1 MSAYIIPLGLAF
13 LGLIL
18 AFVTYRNIRR
28 GGARFYTL
36 EREHMLRRAMLT
48 LAGTV
53 FFFMLAIGYL
63 IYTDQPVTTTETPAE
78 GEVVEGEEGETA
90 VTPTPE
96 SLELETFPPTP
107 TVTAT
112 PDVNIPTATP
122 TPIICRAVV
131 EGTSGN
137 GLTLRDVAGGAEMID
152 SMAVPAGAT
161 TVSSPHIHA
170 LSRGCPL
177 DPHSTRPGAALDGRR
192 PRPPCRRSRCRAR
205 RTGRRAAP
213 RQTGRRC
220 RRGCRPGRRAPSSRH

>member
-36 EREHMLRRAMLT
+36 EREAMLRRAMLT
-48 LAGTV
+48 LAGSV

-63 IYTDQPVTTTETPAE
+63 IYTDQPATTIEEPAE

-90 VTPTPE
+90 VTPSPDAI
-96 SLELETFPPTP
+96 ELETFPPTATITP
-107 TVTAT
+107 T
-112 PDVNIPTATP
+112 PDADIPTATP

-137 GLTLRDVAGGAEMID
+137 GLTLRDVAGGAEVIILPD
-152 SMAVPAGAT
+152 GSILTLYQQEEAQESGGLLWRKVKSISGEEGWVAEDFIRIGA
-161 TVSSPHIHA
+161 
-170 LSRGCPL
+170 
-177 DPHSTRPGAALDGRR
+177 
-192 PRPPCRRSRCRAR
+192 PCE
-205 RTGRRAAP
+205 
-213 RQTGRRC
+213 
-220 RRGCRPGRRAPSSRH
+220 

>member
-1 MSAYIIPLGLAF
+1 MSAYLIPLGLAF

-63 IYTDQPVTTTETPAE
+63 IYTDQPATTTETLTD
-78 GEVVEGEEGETA
+78 GEVVEGEDGQTA

-107 TVTAT
+107 TITAT

-137 GLTLRDVAGGAEMID
+137 GLTLRDVPGGAEIIVLPD
-152 SMAVPAGAT
+152 GSILTLYQEEAAQESGGFLWRKVKSISGEEGWVAEDFISIGA
-161 TVSSPHIHA
+161 
-170 LSRGCPL
+170 
-177 DPHSTRPGAALDGRR
+177 
-192 PRPPCRRSRCRAR
+192 PCE
-205 RTGRRAAP
+205 
-213 RQTGRRC
+213 
-220 RRGCRPGRRAPSSRH
+220 

>member
-63 IYTDQPVTTTETPAE
+63 IYTDQPATTTETPTD
-78 GEVVEGEEGETA
+78 GEVVEGE

-96 SLELETFPPTP
+96 SLQLETFPPTP
-107 TVTAT
+107 TITPT

-137 GLTLRDVAGGAEMID
+137 GLTLRDVPGGTEIIVLPDGSILTLYQEEAGQEAGGFLWRKVKSISGEEGWVAEDFIRI
-152 SMAVPAGAT
+152 GA
-161 TVSSPHIHA
+161 
-170 LSRGCPL
+170 
-177 DPHSTRPGAALDGRR
+177 
-192 PRPPCRRSRCRAR
+192 PCE
-205 RTGRRAAP
+205 
-213 RQTGRRC
+213 
-220 RRGCRPGRRAPSSRH
+220 